1 MSLENVGE
9 KIFSTHC
16 DLAGK
21 ASNTLPYI
29 FILRTVSNF
38 DQKNNPALIC
48 FKPETLEETIESG
61 PLCITDLFQNK
72 ISL

>member
-1 MSLENVGE
+1 MSRKNMGE

-38 DQKNNPALIC
+38 DQKKNPPLIY
-48 FKPETLEETIESG
+48 FKQSKYIFILILRNS
-61 PLCITDLFQNK
+61 
-72 ISL
+72 